1 MQHITDPVE
10 PLLRLTLEVIEGLY
24 ERGFRRFLCGG
35 ATGFDTLA
43 ASAVLILK
51 QRKPDARL
59 ILVLPCEDQD
69 QSWKPHERALYRSIR
84 EQADR
89 VFVLSPHYYNGCMMT
104 RNRFL
109 VDHAAFCVAYWKGAS
124 TGGTLSTIRLA
135 LRRRLPVLNLA
146 VPEEAQRFLRE
157 TAALDP
163 LPF

>member
-24 ERGFRRFLCGG
+24 ARGYRRFLCGG

-51 QRKPDARL
+51 QQKPDAQL
-59 ILVLPCEDQD
+59 ILVLPCEGQD
-69 QSWKPHERALYRSIR
+69 SSWKPHEQVLYRSIR

-89 VFVLSPHYYNGCMMT
+89 VLVLAEHYYTGCMMT

-109 VDHAAFCVAYWKGAS
+109 VDHAAFCVAYWKDTS
-124 TGGTLSTIRLA
+124 TGGTISTIRLA
-135 LRRRLPVLNLA
+135 LRRNLPILNLA
-146 VPEEAQRFLRE
+146 VPGETRAFLKE
-157 TAALDP
+157 TASLYP

>member
-10 PLLRLTLEVIEGLY
+10 PLLRLTLNVIEALY
-24 ERGFRRFLCGG
+24 ERGYRRFICGG

-51 QRKPDARL
+51 QQKPDAQL
-59 ILVLPCEDQD
+59 ILALPCEDQEK
-69 QSWKPHERALYRSIR
+69 SWKPHEQALYRSIR

-89 VFVLSPHYYNGCMMT
+89 VIVLAGHYFSGCMMN
-104 RNRFL
+104 RNRFM
-109 VDHAAFCVAYWKGAS
+109 VDHASFCVAYWKDAS

-135 LRRRLPVLNLA
+135 LRRGLPILNLA
-146 VPEEAQRFLRE
+146 VPEETRLFLQE
-157 TAALDP
+157 TDSLRP

>member
-24 ERGFRRFLCGG
+24 DRGFRRFLCGG

-51 QRKPDARL
+51 RRRPDARL
-59 ILVLPCEDQD
+59 ILVIPCEGQEHG
-69 QSWKPHERALYRSIR
+69 WKTHEQALYRSIR

-89 VFVLSPHYYNGCMMT
+89 VIVLAEHYYTGCMMT
-104 RNRFL
+104 RNRFM
-109 VDHAAFCVAYWKGAS
+109 VDHAAFCVAYWKDAS